1 MSYEFPTNCLFGVG
15 KNLVLI
21 KNVQIIVFRKVVFA
35 PIGLALEGIGKSRF
49 LPVFSVS
56 RMTGGGGPEGDRHS
70 RHRGGKKI
78 FVCSNGDIFIPL
90 HSERLHL
97 HPLLVYSFKLL
108 RSFELYQ
115 ILLDDRTP
123 YTQHNLSVYT
133 AQYVGTVIFFGK
145 NTLAIDRHV
154 LW

>member
-1 MSYEFPTNCLFGVG
+1 M
-15 KNLVLI
+15 
-21 KNVQIIVFRKVVFA
+21 
-35 PIGLALEGIGKSRF
+35 
-49 LPVFSVS
+49 
-56 RMTGGGGPEGDRHS
+56 
-70 RHRGGKKI
+70 

-133 AQYVGTVIFFGK
+133 AKYVGTVIFFGK